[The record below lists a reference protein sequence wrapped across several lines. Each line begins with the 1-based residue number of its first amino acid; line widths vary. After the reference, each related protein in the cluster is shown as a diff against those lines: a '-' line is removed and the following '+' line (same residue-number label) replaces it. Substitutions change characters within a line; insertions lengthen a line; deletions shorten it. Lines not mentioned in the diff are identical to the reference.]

1 MGPNAH
7 LQLPHFPATPLTF
20 RSPTAIPQRY
30 GLGPNA
36 HLRFPHS
43 PTTPLTFHL
52 PTAPPQRYGLD
63 PDGPLFKAISGELS
77 NLRWDLPI
85 DQFQYY
91 YNKGNRKEI
100 VADWEVLKVRAVRTG
115 GW

>member
-1 MGPNAH
+1 MAWTPTALCNS
-7 LQLPHFPATPLTF
+7 QTYLPHPSL
-20 RSPTAIPQRY
+20 
-30 GLGPNA
+30 
-36 HLRFPHS
+36 
-43 PTTPLTFHL
+43 FHV

-63 PDGPLFKAISGELS
+63 PEGPLFKAISGELS

-100 VADWEVLKVRAVRTG
+100 EADWEVLKVRAVRTG
-115 GW
+115 AW